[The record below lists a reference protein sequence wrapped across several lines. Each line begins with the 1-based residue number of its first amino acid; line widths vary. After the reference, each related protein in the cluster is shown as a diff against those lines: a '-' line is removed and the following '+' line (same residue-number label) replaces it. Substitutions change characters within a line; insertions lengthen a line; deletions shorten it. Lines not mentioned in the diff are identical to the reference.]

1 MFITDNPDALLPE
14 FRYQDQLQ
22 EIFLMGRKEAYFI
35 RKCLEFATSTHRSQL
50 PIMAENV
57 KFGLENNSHPR
68 ENDQLLSVG
77 PFLSKL
83 KLVKYMEIDNCL
95 IDDDLLTL
103 SLTCH
108 NLVKLKISGNLISNQ
123 GIHYLTFAD
132 SSCPHDSLEVCRCD
146 VESSI
151 VPLKLRDLDIN
162 GLRNIN
168 KYGVWMLF
176 RGFKTLSNII
186 CRNKLL
192 CDTIESA
199 SVRYVTDKKYEWN
212 SNAIKKLEFGLKH
225 KIVFSIFEK
234 PTGKL

>member
-1 MFITDNPDALLPE
+1 
-14 FRYQDQLQ
+14 
-22 EIFLMGRKEAYFI
+22 MGRKEAYFI

-132 SSCPHDSLEVCRCD
+132 SSCPHDSLELCRCD
-146 VESSI
+146 VESST

-168 KYGVWMLF
+168 KYGVWMLL
-176 RGFKTLSNII
+176 RGFKTLRNII
-186 CRNKLL
+186 CRNELL

>member
-1 MFITDNPDALLPE
+1 
-14 FRYQDQLQ
+14 
-22 EIFLMGRKEAYFI
+22 
-35 RKCLEFATSTHRSQL
+35 
-50 PIMAENV
+50 MAENV

-108 NLVKLKISGNLISNQ
+108 NLAKLKISGNLISNQ

-146 VESSI
+146 VQSSI

-168 KYGVWMLF
+168 KYGVWMLL

-186 CRNKLL
+186 CRNELL
-192 CDTIESA
+192 CDTI
-199 SVRYVTDKKYEWN
+199 
-212 SNAIKKLEFGLKH
+212 
-225 KIVFSIFEK
+225 
-234 PTGKL
+234 

>member
-1 MFITDNPDALLPE
+1 
-14 FRYQDQLQ
+14 
-22 EIFLMGRKEAYFI
+22 MGRKEAYFI

-57 KFGLENNSHPR
+57 KFGMENNSHPR

-123 GIHYLTFAD
+123 GIHYLTFAN
-132 SSCPHDSLEVCRCD
+132 SSCPHDSLELCRCD

-168 KYGVWMLF
+168 KYGVWMLL
-176 RGFKTLSNII
+176 RGFKTLRNII
-186 CRNKLL
+186 CRNELL

-234 PTGKL
+234 PTGT

>member
-1 MFITDNPDALLPE
+1 
-14 FRYQDQLQ
+14 
-22 EIFLMGRKEAYFI
+22 MGRKEAYLI

-50 PIMAENV
+50 PILAENV
-57 KFGLENNSHPR
+57 RFGLENNSLPR
-68 ENDQLLSVG
+68 ETYQLLSVG

-83 KLVKYMEIDNCL
+83 KFVKYMEIDNCL

-123 GIHYLTFAD
+123 GLHYLTFAD

-146 VESSI
+146 IKSSI

-168 KYGVWMLF
+168 KYGVWMLL
-176 RGFKTLSNII
+176 RGFKTLTNIN
-186 CRNKLL
+186 CRNELL
-192 CDTIESA
+192 CDTIEAA

-212 SNAIKKLEFGLKH
+212 SNAIKKFEFGLKH

-234 PTGKL
+234 PTGKLYFDILIISMMV